1 MLRSDIPIA
10 LPLNDFTGYN
20 AAAGIGT
27 TGSAANKATFTVPF
41 KCTVVRAGCV
51 VTATPGG
58 AGVVKFTKRPTAGSD
73 TGISAGDVAEIH
85 LGTTAAGKV
94 LYDDAG
100 AGIDLSP
107 GQEVVVKVTTG
118 STSTGSIRPFLL
130 VEYLPETGA
139 NLENLV
145 ETT

>member
-27 TGSAANKATFTVPF
+27 TSSGNKATFTVPF
-41 KCTVVRAGCV
+41 KCSVVRAGCV

-58 AGVVKFTKRPTAGSD
+58 TGVVKFTKRPTAGSD
-73 TGISAGDVAEIH
+73 SGISAGDVAEIY
-85 LGTTAAGKV
+85 LSTTAAGKV

-100 AGIDLSP
+100 AGVDLSP
-107 GQEVVVKVTTG
+107 GQEVVVNVSTA

-130 VEYLPETGA
+130 VEYLPETVA
-139 NLENLV
+139 NLTNMVL
-145 ETT
+145 TA